1 MEKRFHLPDQENHFI
16 SSHALNKLLK
26 RADGN
31 ASLAYLYI
39 LQQHGA
45 LDVQDAM
52 EALRFSEQEVFEAVR
67 VLVSLGL
74 VSGKDAKG
82 LGEQPREMPER
93 EELPQYP
100 AADIQ
105 REMTADASFAAL
117 AKAVEGILGRILT
130 GPDLNTLM
138 GIYRHLGLPPEVTY
152 QLVCHL
158 TKEHRARY
166 GEGKSPTLRGIE
178 KIAYCWARDDI
189 TTLDRA
195 MTHIAGRERAQSE
208 IGRLKKVL
216 DLKQDKL
223 TPTQEKYLYRWLDMG
238 LAPEVIAKAYDK
250 TVVSTGS
257 LKWPYLDAILCDWHR
272 KGLHTLDAVEAA
284 EGGGSPGKKPPAKLP
299 QPNVPTQQEIERKRR
314 LLDGMK

>member
-1 MEKRFHLPDQENHFI
+1 MEKHFHLPDQENHFI

-39 LQQHGA
+39 LQQRGS
-45 LDVQDAM
+45 LNISDAM
-52 EALRFSEQEVFEAVR
+52 QALRFSEQEVFEAVR

-74 VSGKDAKG
+74 VSGSDAKG
-82 LGEQPREMPER
+82 LTERPQELPER
-93 EELPQYP
+93 EELPQYD

-105 REMTADASFAAL
+105 QEMTTDASFRAL
-117 AKAVEGILGRILT
+117 TKATEGILGRILT
-130 GPDLNTLM
+130 GPDLNTLL
-138 GIYRHLGLPPEVTY
+138 GIYRHLGLPPEVIY
-152 QLVCHL
+152 QLVSHL

-178 KIAYCWARDDI
+178 KIAYIWARDDI
-189 TTLDRA
+189 TTLDAA
-195 MTHIAGRERAQSE
+195 MSHIAARERAQTE

-223 TPTQEKYLYRWLDMG
+223 TPTQEKYLFRWLDMG

-257 LKWPYLDAILCDWHR
+257 LKWPYLDAILTDWQR
-272 KGLHTLDAVEAA
+272 KGLHTIDAVDSA
-284 EGGGSPGKKPPAKLP
+284 EGGGSLGKRPLAKP
-299 QPNVPTQQEIERKRR
+299 QQQNVPTQEEIERKRR